1 MIRKEKRAGKKYWIL
16 TVFAAFIAI
25 AMSFVSWLIYAVFSQ
40 SYREIKQQY
49 YGVVSRQI
57 VEDIEN
63 SIRNGKQIERFYGM
77 DKVLSDML
85 AIISTD
91 QVPVNT
97 AITDVSGNILYSSYS
112 GSGSEAEY
120 AALLQNESVIYN
132 LDFSGVESADFR
144 TVSAGE
150 YEVMLQPIYDREG
163 AQIGAVSLFYRLAD
177 IEEELQ
183 PQRQSSDMVTMCCI
197 GATII
202 LLVIYFILI
211 PRSVTGEEEQKPDD
225 PAAAIAHKQRE
236 NRFMFLIPVLAI
248 MAGLLVQCMISYN
261 EYQKRY
267 KDVMFEGA
275 QGISS
280 YIGEIIDDLH
290 EKGVSY
296 DRMNGLADYLAGK
309 VEDSPLLWNVS
320 VVNVYADTSDVL
332 TRSSEYNV
340 SLKIGSSEDW
350 LNTHINVDISKEYI
364 DDKMISMLLVFAVT
378 FAVAV
383 LALSPWKLFRE
394 NSAES
399 EKESSGSRFGALSLV
414 VKPSFIRY
422 ALLVAIPMNVGLMFV
437 VAFFPNFVGSLGLP
451 DVTTSY
457 GYLINGLVGIYV
469 GPALLKSLSLIHI

>member
-211 PRSVTGEEEQKPDD
+211 PRSVTGEEDQKPDD

-340 SLKIGSSEDW
+340 SLKIGSSEDG
-350 LNTHINVDISKEYI
+350 LNTHINVEISKEYI
-364 DDKMISMLLVFAVT
+364 DDKMIACC
-378 FAVAV
+378 
-383 LALSPWKLFRE
+383 WC
-394 NSAES
+394 
-399 EKESSGSRFGALSLV
+399 SR
-414 VKPSFIRY
+414 
-422 ALLVAIPMNVGLMFV
+422 
-437 VAFFPNFVGSLGLP
+437 
-451 DVTTSY
+451 
-457 GYLINGLVGIYV
+457 
-469 GPALLKSLSLIHI
+469 